1 MVGGVVGGLGGA
13 FILLLLALLF
23 LHWKKKRMHRGVIG
37 NESRGTEP
45 GQGSISRSE
54 MTSQRSSNTPLAA
67 AGFFGRW
74 RQSSPPATVDESAPS
89 ERGFQKISGRKIP
102 SVLRTGGDG
111 YGDDVEEE
119 PVVPEVVTPTSAA
132 PPSPAMPGPA
142 SSPARENEEGESVVV
157 MRPSPART
165 PVASSANVSVPPS
178 QSQTGLAPPMRPD
191 ALGRSLSKHDGS
203 RGSRFTESI

>member
-1 MVGGVVGGLGGA
+1 MVGGVVGGVGGA
-13 FILLLLALLF
+13 LILILLALLF
-23 LHWKKKRMHRGVIG
+23 LRWKKKHMHGVIG
-37 NESRGTEP
+37 TESRGTER
-45 GQGSISRSE
+45 GQSISRSE

-119 PVVPEVVTPTSAA
+119 PVVPEVVTPTSPA

-142 SSPARENEEGESVVV
+142 SGSGRENEEGESVVV

-165 PVASSANVSVPPS
+165 PVASSANVSVPAS

-191 ALGRSLSKHDGS
+191 ALGRSLSKYDGS